1 VGVVTFGSVR
11 SCAVTTVAL
20 ALAATWPSR
29 SDSGGG
35 RVLLIEAD
43 PAGGTLA
50 GSSGWPAEPSLVS
63 LAAAARRG
71 GDPEL
76 VWEHCQ
82 ELPGGTAVLAGP
94 ASADQARHALGM
106 LEGWLGRLG
115 ALHADVLVDCGRLDP
130 ASPVL
135 GLWEKGERSVL
146 VARPCLADLQA
157 VATRLEAGSFA
168 GDRLGLV
175 VVGEGRY
182 PDGEIAEALGV
193 EVLARLPWDPDAAQ
207 ALVSVPASARELRMA
222 PLVRAART
230 LAGRLAAG
238 MDATASV
245 HAGPVHA
252 GSVHAGPVP
261 ATEGGTASV
270 RSRVWRAFRP
280 EAKPAPSNGSAPE
293 EVSR

>member
-1 VGVVTFGSVR
+1 
-11 SCAVTTVAL
+11 
-20 ALAATWPSR
+20 
-29 SDSGGG
+29 
-35 RVLLIEAD
+35 VLLIEAD

-115 ALHADVLVDCGRLDP
+115 ALDADVLVDCGRLDP

-175 VVGEGRY
+175 VVGDGRY

-207 ALVSVPASARELRMA
+207 ALVSAPASARELRMA

-252 GSVHAGPVP
+252 GLVHAGPVP